1 MLNKIITSFKNINH
15 KLFISLSVMGLVP
28 TIYTNIMNSEEKRQ
42 MLKLLI
48 KRIVPTVINPDDNY
62 FTLDRIEFNFPIF
75 KDINI
80 VNQIKVNQDAKFD
93 YSSLPNEL
101 VLSKCNKT
109 IEYGDE
115 ENKIS
120 IEPEEYDRY
129 ENKINF
135 IIQSH
140 QNRNDAIN
148 IALMITMKN
157 IKLLR

>member
-1 MLNKIITSFKNINH
+1 MF
-15 KLFISLSVMGLVP
+15 
-28 TIYTNIMNSEEKRQ
+28 
-42 MLKLLI
+42 
-48 KRIVPTVINPDDNY
+48 
-62 FTLDRIEFNFPIF
+62 
-75 KDINI
+75 
-80 VNQIKVNQDAKFD
+80 NQIKVNQDAKFD

-101 VLSKCNKT
+101 VLSKFNKT